1 MKRARLTWGRALRVL
16 ENVWQGTP
24 GVRWGI
30 TYCLPPMPSS
40 EPHDLL
46 PPEITVLERGWL
58 SANNILFI
66 GQHDTAIVDTGYCS
80 HADQTVELVR
90 GTLQGRPLDRILN
103 THLHSDHCGGNAALQ
118 KTWPSVLTAI
128 PPGQADHVRQWDA
141 YALSYTPTGQECPP
155 FRADTLLVPGSCV
168 LLGDKPWQVHAAPG
182 HDPHSVVLFEP
193 QGRVLISADALWEN
207 GFGVVFPE
215 LEGEDAFAQV
225 AATLDVIEQL
235 SPLVVIPGHGPVFV
249 DASRAIDGA
258 RRRLD
263 GFVRNPGKHALYAA
277 KVLLKYK
284 LLEWQQIGI
293 PDLTAWAQATPYFGM
308 LRARHFAAQTEAEW
322 LQSLADELVRS
333 GAAVRQGEVLHNV

>member
-1 MKRARLTWGRALRVL
+1 
-16 ENVWQGTP
+16 
-24 GVRWGI
+24 
-30 TYCLPPMPSS
+30 MPSS

-80 HADQTVELVR
+80 HADQTVDLVR
-90 GTLQGRPLDRILN
+90 GTLQGRALDRILN

-215 LEGEDAFAQV
+215 LEGDDAFAQV
-225 AATLDVIEQL
+225 GATLDLIEAL
-235 SPLVVIPGHGPVFV
+235 SPQVVIPGHGPVFA
-249 DASRAIDGA
+249 DAPRAIDGA

-322 LQSLADELVRS
+322 LQSLAGELVRS